1 MDIQALRES
10 SSKMKHVDLEQK
22 RGTQMKEHQ
31 TPVTNQRSIAREE
44 KKAASAKVPKYNPN
58 TDNSA

>member
-1 MDIQALRES
+1 
-10 SSKMKHVDLEQK
+10 
-22 RGTQMKEHQ
+22 MKEHQ